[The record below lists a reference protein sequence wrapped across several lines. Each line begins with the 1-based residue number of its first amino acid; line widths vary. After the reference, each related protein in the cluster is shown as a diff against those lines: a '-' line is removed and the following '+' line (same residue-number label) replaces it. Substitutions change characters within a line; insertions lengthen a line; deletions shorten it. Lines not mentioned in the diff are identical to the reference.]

1 MILPCSCAASQEEE
15 DDLRDGRAGQHPLAP
30 GQEGKSNRRGN
41 GNRQDRKKPQSA
53 RRPGGT
59 PNSENR
65 KLEKKFRERK
75 ERDGKENKEE
85 LIDYGKKKNL

>member
-1 MILPCSCAASQEEE
+1 MQPARKSRTIYET
-15 DDLRDGRAGQHPLAP
+15 AGQANIPRYL
-30 GQEGKSNRRGN
+30 GRKEKSNRRGN

-65 KLEKKFRERK
+65 KFEKFRERRKK
-75 ERDGKENKEE
+75 ERWKRRRSEE
-85 LIDYGKKKNL
+85 FMKN

>member
-1 MILPCSCAASQEEE
+1 MPCNYAASQEEE
-15 DDLRDGRAGQHPLAP
+15 DDLRGGRAGQHPRVP

-41 GNRQDRKKPQSA
+41 SNRQDRKNPQSA

-65 KLEKKFRERK
+65 NLEKFRERK
-75 ERDGKENKEE
+75 REKRDGKEE
-85 LIDYGKKKNL
+85 YVKNL